1 MRVLINGGLFLLV
14 IVFSNS
20 LRGQT
25 KEELKNK
32 KQEIEKEINYTKE
45 LLNKTSLSKK
55 KSIDYLKVVDS
66 QLNSQQQLSITLNIE
81 IKLLQ
86 KQIIKTQRV
95 IKKNKELIEEEK
107 ENLQKLKDEY
117 AKMIYLSFK
126 QKESKNEIIYI
137 LSSESFNQLYK
148 RILYLKQY
156 RDFRRSQAKKIN
168 ESQKKLLK
176 NKESL
181 AQKKDKIIEEKASKQ
196 ILLERQE
203 KELKQTAKI
212 QKEKNELIKQ
222 LIFSETKLKKQIEQ
236 KKKKTIE
243 LEKKIRKIIEEEIKK
258 ARENKSTKGLT
269 PEAQLLSKEFTNN
282 KGKLPWPLLKGV
294 IVSAYGKQK
303 HPVFGEVEVFN
314 NGIDIATEK
323 DSEVRVVFDGIVS
336 RIFFV
341 KGEGKAILV
350 SHGEYYSVYSG
361 LKEVFVKTGDK
372 LLAIEKIG
380 KVLTKKDN
388 NITEL
393 HFEIWKG
400 YEKNNPAKWL
410 YKAY

>member
-1 MRVLINGGLFLLV
+1 M
-14 IVFSNS
+14 
-20 LRGQT
+20 
-25 KEELKNK
+25 
-32 KQEIEKEINYTKE
+32 
-45 LLNKTSLSKK
+45 
-55 KSIDYLKVVDS
+55 
-66 QLNSQQQLSITLNIE
+66 
-81 IKLLQ
+81 
-86 KQIIKTQRV
+86 
-95 IKKNKELIEEEK
+95 
-107 ENLQKLKDEY
+107 
-117 AKMIYLSFK
+117 
-126 QKESKNEIIYI
+126 
-137 LSSESFNQLYK
+137 
-148 RILYLKQY
+148 
-156 RDFRRSQAKKIN
+156 
-168 ESQKKLLK
+168 
-176 NKESL
+176 

-203 KELKQTAKI
+203 KELKQTVKI

-236 KKKKTIE
+236 KKKKRIE

-350 SHGEYYSVYSG
+350 SHGEYYSVYSE

-372 LLAIEKIG
+372 LLEKEKIG